1 MNITII
7 DDNKFDI
14 YVNNLY
20 INFNSDS
27 NDNDNDN
34 ELYDNLKKILINV
47 REKYAL
53 NIFGFYEVDI
63 FYVENYATILKF
75 VKKDEDSIMYKN
87 VDLKIIEH
95 DSDNVYFKF
104 EDFLL
109 NKYFK
114 KIRFYN
120 GYYYANVNDMK
131 VESKNFSISKIL
143 EHCDVVIDDL
153 NKISFGSTVKFS
165 FNNCK

>member
-27 NDNDNDN
+27 NDNNN

-47 REKYAL
+47 RKKYAL

-120 GYYYANVNDMK
+120 GYYYANINDIK
-131 VESKNFSISKIL
+131 CKNFNLFL
-143 EHCDVVIDDL
+143 EYCDIVIDTF
-153 NKISFGSTVKFS
+153 NEISSVSLIKF
-165 FNNCK
+165 

>member
-20 INFNSDS
+20 VNFNSDS
-27 NDNDNDN
+27 NDNDN

-47 REKYAL
+47 RKKYSL

-87 VDLKIIEH
+87 VDLKIVEH
-95 DSDNVYFKF
+95 NSGNIYFKF

-114 KIRFYN
+114 KIR
-120 GYYYANVNDMK
+120 
-131 VESKNFSISKIL
+131 L
-143 EHCDVVIDDL
+143 
-153 NKISFGSTVKFS
+153 
-165 FNNCK
+165 

>member
-27 NDNDNDN
+27 NDNDN

-47 REKYAL
+47 RKKYAL

-63 FYVENYATILKF
+63 FYVKNYATILKF
-75 VKKDEDSIMYKN
+75 VKKDEDSVMYKN
-87 VDLKIIEH
+87 VDLKIVEH
-95 DSDNVYFKF
+95 DSNNVYFKF
-104 EDFLL
+104 EDFFL

-114 KIRFYN
+114 EIRFYN
-120 GYYYANVNDMK
+120 SYYYANVNDIK
-131 VESKNFSISKIL
+131 CKNFNLLL
-143 EHCDVVIDDL
+143 EYCDIVIDTF
-153 NKISFGSTVKFS
+153 NEISSCPAIKF
-165 FNNCK
+165 

>member
-27 NDNDNDN
+27 NDNDN

-47 REKYAL
+47 RKKYAL

-95 DSDNVYFKF
+95 DSNNVYFKF
-104 EDFLL
+104 EDFFLL
-109 NKYFK
+109 KYFK
-114 KIRFYN
+114 KIRFCN
-120 GYYYANVNDMK
+120 GYYYGNVNDIK
-131 VESKNFSISKIL
+131 RNKFNYLL
-143 EHCDVVIDDL
+143 EYCTVVIDTF
-153 NKISFGSTVKFS
+153 NEISLCPLIKF
-165 FNNCK
+165 